1 MSENVQAC
9 VTEKETQPPVPEKQV
24 KLVDVDIT
32 NQNIALN
39 VIFSFVA
46 LGQQRGVF
54 NIQESAK
61 IWECIKLFRPEQP
74 NTNVV
79 EKTVEQ
85 AVEQVVEQAVEE
97 GSLEAT
103 D

>member
-24 KLVDVDIT
+24 KLVDVEIT

-61 IWECIKLFRPEQP
+61 IWECIKLFRPEE
-74 NTNVV
+74 NNANVV
-79 EKTVEQ
+79 DQAVEQ
-85 AVEQVVEQAVEE
+85 AVEQA
-97 GSLEAT
+97 SLETT